1 MGRWVTICLPV
12 PTPMGVTMKRLG
24 CWVVLSS
31 ALLTMPALA
40 MRCGGELVSRG
51 LHLVEVLERCGDP
64 VFRREH
70 VEYRGYQFGVYLAS
84 PVLVDEFVYDLGPQ
98 KFRRRLRFEDGE
110 LRRIDI
116 LKKGSFR
123 QFSH

>member
-1 MGRWVTICLPV
+1 
-12 PTPMGVTMKRLG
+12 MKRLG

-31 ALLTMPALA
+31 ALLTTQALA

-64 VFRREH
+64 MYRREH
-70 VEYRGYQFGVYLAS
+70 MEYRGYQFGFLIAS

-110 LRRIDI
+110 LRQIDT

-123 QFSH
+123 QFNQ